1 MCVLV
6 SVRKRGKKK
15 RRGGRGVCQIRVSGV
30 TATRKSTCTY
40 IYISVCVCVCVCVCA
55 CLCVPLPFLSF
66 SVCVREHF
74 IDVCTSCGCYFGRD
88 SSV

>member
-55 CLCVPLPFLSF
+55 CLCERKHPFNLFCQSFLS
-66 SVCVREHF
+66 SYLP
-74 IDVCTSCGCYFGRD
+74 SCQLWQGLC
-88 SSV
+88 